1 MCAASSIKREF
12 HARLDGQVRGLNSLR
27 NYGLGLR
34 HYFRHNTPS
43 VPRYLANVNSPP
55 MKIASTEFLKSAF
68 QETDWPRDSLPEI
81 AFLGRSNVGKSS
93 LINSLLAVHGLA
105 RTSSTP
111 GRTQS
116 LNFFEIN
123 RRFRFVDLP
132 GYGYARVPLIIKST
146 WGEMVTTYLAKRASL
161 VLSIHIVDS
170 RHEPTKLDLQLHDW
184 FSLQA
189 KPRLIVATKSDKL
202 SKNEL
207 RRALNVRGA
216 RSTKREW

>member
-1 MCAASSIKREF
+1 
-12 HARLDGQVRGLNSLR
+12 
-27 NYGLGLR
+27 
-34 HYFRHNTPS
+34 
-43 VPRYLANVNSPP
+43 

-146 WGEMVTTYLAKRASL
+146 WGEMATTYLAKRASL

-170 RHEPTKLDLQLHDW
+170 RHEPTTLDLQLHEW
-184 FSLQA
+184 LEHSA
-189 KPRLIVATKSDKL
+189 RSRLIVATKSDKL
-202 SKNEL
+202 SNNEL
-207 RRALNVRGA
+207 KDSLGRVKRVFSEDRVVAFSAKTGRGGNEVWRAIESALAGFNHPHPA
-216 RSTKREW
+216 